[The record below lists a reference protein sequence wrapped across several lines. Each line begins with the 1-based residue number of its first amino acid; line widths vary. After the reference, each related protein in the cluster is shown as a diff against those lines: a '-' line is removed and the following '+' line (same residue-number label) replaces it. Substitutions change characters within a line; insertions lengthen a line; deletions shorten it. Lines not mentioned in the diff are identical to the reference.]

1 MNVLVNALNQMGGQ
15 SNPAAVKVYRGSIDK
30 RFPTTLPN
38 GLQGAISPADFAACI
53 EAINGLSF
61 DAAQVMGVAK
71 CGMIIGI
78 FASMGLF
85 MSGMPLCFAAEGG
98 FPCPFLAFTIIGF
111 ISFGLQ
117 PFLWMG
123 GAQMYLQTKEKALL
137 ALVREQNGK
146 TGTQNVSFDLGYS
159 VSNMGYINRRPQ
171 TYKVWHVEVEN
182 KLAPQGPQAAVPQAA
197 CAMPQMPAAG
207 MMGGA
212 GMYGMPVAG
221 GYPAAGGGYPVQGP
235 AAVATAYAAPT
246 AVGMPPVVT
255 VAGTSVPEGVATA
268 AAVPATGADGGDL
281 ASQLEQLGKLRAAG
295 VLSEAEF
302 AAAKERVLTGPKL

>member
-1 MNVLVNALNQMGGQ
+1 M
-15 SNPAAVKVYRGSIDK
+15 
-30 RFPTTLPN
+30 
-38 GLQGAISPADFAACI
+38 CI
-53 EAINGLSF
+53 R
-61 DAAQVMGVAK
+61 D
-71 CGMIIGI
+71 
-78 FASMGLF
+78 
-85 MSGMPLCFAAEGG
+85 
-98 FPCPFLAFTIIGF
+98 
-111 ISFGLQ
+111 
-117 PFLWMG
+117 
-123 GAQMYLQTKEKALL
+123 
-137 ALVREQNGK
+137 R
-146 TGTQNVSFDLGYS
+146 
-159 VSNMGYINRRPQ
+159 GYINRRPQ

-246 AVGMPPVVT
+246 AMGMPPVVT

-268 AAVPATGADGGDL
+268 AAVPATGAGGGDL